1 MTKSAG
7 NWLYLAL
14 SYLHWNF
21 SWLKYLADTHINTR
35 NGYKK
40 WKCDQRTYV
49 SDRDSM
55 ARVKAQTHGQVIETL
70 DRNIAFPLRLQR
82 YGRVIEKLSW
92 VFERIGHVFWNKYPL
107 RSFGQRETL
116 GIFENLVWKKQPTYI
131 ELKYWN
137 LSMGFT
143 FLIFIPKLAIDS
155 KCRSFFS
162 FYISIIESKFRCFTQ
177 VSNATIWYVTVLVF
191 QEIASTVIGKMWSVK
206 LEWPQ
211 EEWTRSELQ
220 YCRLRCSYVIL

>member
-1 MTKSAG
+1 MKSQQ
-7 NWLYLAL
+7 
-14 SYLHWNF
+14 S
-21 SWLKYLADTHINTR
+21 
-35 NGYKK
+35 
-40 WKCDQRTYV
+40 
-49 SDRDSM
+49 
-55 ARVKAQTHGQVIETL
+55 
-70 DRNIAFPLRLQR
+70 
-82 YGRVIEKLSW
+82 
-92 VFERIGHVFWNKYPL
+92 
-107 RSFGQRETL
+107 
-116 GIFENLVWKKQPTYI
+116 
-131 ELKYWN
+131 
-137 LSMGFT
+137 FT

-155 KCRSFFS
+155 KCCSFFS

>member
-137 LSMGFT
+137 LNRASLFWFLYRNYPLIQNVVPFFT
-143 FLIFIPKLAIDS
+143 P
-155 KCRSFFS
+155 SFFS
-162 FYISIIESKFRCFTQ
+162 FYMSIIESKFRCFTQ
-177 VSNATIWYVTVLVF
+177 VSNAIIWYVTVLVF
-191 QEIASTVIGKMWSVK
+191 
-206 LEWPQ
+206 
-211 EEWTRSELQ
+211 
-220 YCRLRCSYVIL
+220 